1 MRLQLITPPD
11 ILPITL
17 DETKA
22 HLKTEDIDTEDAFVD
37 TLIKAATNFAQE
49 YTYRQFIT
57 ATYEQYFD
65 EFPIDEFKL
74 EKPKLQSITS
84 IKYQDADG
92 AEQTLPDDVYEVNDK
107 SDIGTVRRKD
117 GQSYPTTDNV
127 YNAVTV
133 RFKAGYGDSADDVPD
148 LLRSTLKVMVSY
160 LFENREFITPQGKDL
175 MFPSSI
181 ILLLDQFS
189 LREFI

>member
-1 MRLQLITPPD
+1 MRLKLITAPT
-11 ILPITL
+11 IRPITL
-17 DETKA
+17 TETKE
-22 HLKTEDIDTEDAFVD
+22 HLRVDISDEEDFIT
-37 TLIKAATNFAQE
+37 TLIKAVTIFAEE

-65 EFPIDEFKL
+65 RFPVNEFEL

-84 IKYQDADG
+84 IKYQDEDS
-92 AEQTLPDDVYEVNDK
+92 AEKTLSTDVYEVNNK
-107 SDIGTVRRKD
+107 SDIGTVRLKD
-117 GQSYPTTDNV
+117 GQSYPTTDDV

-133 RFKAGYGDSADDVPD
+133 QFKAGYGDAVTDVPD

-160 LFENREFITPQGKDL
+160 LFENRDFITPQGKDL
-175 MFPSSI
+175 MFPSAI
-181 ILLLDQFS
+181 LLLLDQFS